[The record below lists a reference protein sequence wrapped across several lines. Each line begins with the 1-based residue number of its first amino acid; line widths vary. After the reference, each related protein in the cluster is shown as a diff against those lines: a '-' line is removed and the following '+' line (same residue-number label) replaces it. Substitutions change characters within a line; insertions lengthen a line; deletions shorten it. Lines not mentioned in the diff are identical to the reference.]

1 MTVSA
6 LDWQSLCPF
15 WPADIARRYRTEGI
29 WRDETFF
36 GFLEDA
42 QNRFG
47 DKPALI
53 EGQCSYSYRDLYAGA
68 LILARSLHDLG
79 LRRGDRVVLQLPN
92 SIAFV
97 ELLFALFRLGVVPVL
112 ALPAHRDR
120 EIGQFADFVQAR
132 ACIVP
137 ELSGGDDMVAMA
149 DRVKAIAP
157 SIEHIIVLGDAR
169 GNVSLDELRNK
180 DTSPITGLGPW
191 PGPEAEDVAC
201 FQISGGTTGVPK
213 LIPRRHMEYLYN
225 IRCAAMA
232 SNMNQNTCYLCAL
245 PIAHNFPLACPGVM
259 GALSVGGTTIM
270 APDPGAETCFA
281 LIDKH
286 RVNITSLVPPLAIM
300 WIEAAFS
307 RGPLY
312 SLRVLQV
319 GGAKL
324 NPSNARQV
332 APRLGC
338 KLQQVLGMA
347 EGLICYTSLDDDVEL
362 IHTTQGMPM
371 SEWDEVRVVRENGT
385 EAIPGETGE
394 LQTRGPY
401 TIRGY
406 YNMPEH
412 NARAFSAD
420 GFYCTGDIVARDP
433 HGYISV
439 EGRKKD
445 QVNRGGEMIGVDEIE
460 DLLVTH
466 PAVLDAAVVGRPD
479 VRVGE
484 RLCAF
489 VIPAPGRVLKSH
501 ELRRELGKAGIAG
514 FKIPDEFIF
523 VDAFPQTGVG
533 KVNKRGLRDM
543 LKAQHFG
550 EPDTSELVEMAG

>member
-6 LDWQSLCPF
+6 PDWQSLCPF
-15 WPADIARRYRTEGI
+15 WPDDVAQRYRAEGV
-29 WRDETFF
+29 WQDETFF
-36 GFLEDA
+36 GLLTAGKA
-42 QNRFG
+42 QFG
-47 DKPALI
+47 AKKALI
-53 EGQCSYSYRDLYAGA
+53 DGDSTYRYDDLHDGA
-68 LILARSLHDLG
+68 LKLACGLYDLG

-97 ELLFALFRLGVVPVL
+97 ELMFALFRLGVVPVL

-137 ELSGGDDMVAMA
+137 EHAGGNDMVAMA
-149 DRVKAIAP
+149 ERVKAITP
-157 SIEHIIVLGDAR
+157 SVEHIIVLGDAR
-169 GNVSLDELRNK
+169 DHVSLYDLRNR
-180 DTSPITGLGPW
+180 DGNPVAESGPW
-191 PGPEAEDVAC
+191 PMPDAEDVAC

-213 LIPRRHMEYLYN
+213 LIPRRHMEYLHN
-225 IRCAAMA
+225 IRCATKA
-232 SNMNQNTCYLCAL
+232 SGMDQSSRYLCVL
-245 PIAHNFPLACPGVM
+245 PIAHNFPLACPGVL
-259 GALSVGGTTIM
+259 GTLSVGGTAVM

-286 RVNITSLVPPLAIM
+286 RINITSLVPPLAIM

-347 EGLICYTSLDDDVEL
+347 EGLICYTALDDDAER
-362 IHTTQGMPM
+362 IHTTQGAPM
-371 SEWDEVRVVRENGT
+371 SEWDEVRVVRGDGT
-385 EAIPGETGE
+385 EAKPGETGE
-394 LQTRGPY
+394 LQARGPY

-406 YNMPEH
+406 YSMPEH

-460 DLLVTH
+460 DLLVGH
-466 PAVLDAAVVGRPD
+466 PGVLDAAVVGRPD
-479 VRVGE
+479 ERVGE

-489 VIPAPGRVLKSH
+489 VIASPGRKLKSH
-501 ELRRELGKAGIAG
+501 ELRRELGSAGIAG

-533 KVNKRGLRDM
+533 KINKRSLRDL

-550 EPDTSELVEMAG
+550 EPQASKLEELAG